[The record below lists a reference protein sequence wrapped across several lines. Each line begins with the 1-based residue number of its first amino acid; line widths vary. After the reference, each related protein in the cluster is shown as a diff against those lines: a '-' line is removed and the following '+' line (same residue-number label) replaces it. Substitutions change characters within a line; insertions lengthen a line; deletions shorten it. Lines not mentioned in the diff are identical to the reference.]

1 MWPGENSS
9 HMGNLELSS
18 SYSTVLLELG
28 KFTFLFV
35 VPLYNNLRGRTT
47 FYIDMIIMG
56 LEGDEMMSFF
66 PYYFFLGPFLQE

>member
-1 MWPGENSS
+1 
-9 HMGNLELSS
+9 MGNPELSC

-56 LEGDEMMSFF
+56 LEGDEMMT
-66 PYYFFLGPFLQE
+66 FFLITFSKGLILQG